1 MWSKIWSG
9 VPTLAISGYFWLF
22 YQIQKYFLKI
32 SYFLKSD
39 CWWNT
44 WIWRKSWEPRGCSC
58 CKLCQQQFPP
68 NLFSLKL
75 SDNNG
80 WKNTGNGNLKDFFN
94 QAKAGLRPARP
105 RIIKNLQ
112 YDFPIMRRGSRAVWN
127 FSENSSDL
135 VAGPFPKLSH
145 AMTKIII
152 SNVLL
157 A

>member
-1 MWSKIWSG
+1 MWRKSWELIITGMWSKIWSG

-68 NLFSLKL
+68 NLFSLKFYKCASVISDIRELLFSCPFL
-75 SDNNG
+75 SICVYG
-80 WKNTGNGNLKDFFN
+80 ILYKNWYHILVSSST
-94 QAKAGLRPARP
+94 PHVC
-105 RIIKNLQ
+105 IIKYIPRYFMSVTL
-112 YDFPIMRRGSRAVWN
+112 
-127 FSENSSDL
+127 
-135 VAGPFPKLSH
+135 
-145 AMTKIII
+145 
-152 SNVLL
+152 
-157 A
+157 